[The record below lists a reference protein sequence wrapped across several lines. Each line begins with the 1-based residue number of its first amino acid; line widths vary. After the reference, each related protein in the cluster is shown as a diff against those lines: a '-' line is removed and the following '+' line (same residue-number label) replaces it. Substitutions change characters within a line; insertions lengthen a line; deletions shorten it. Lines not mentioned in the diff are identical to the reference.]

1 MDYSKVL
8 SKKVQA
14 IKPSGIRKFF
24 DLANEIE
31 GVISLGV
38 GEPDFDTPWHIR
50 ASAIYSIES
59 GKTTYT
65 ENQGLLELRKEVC
78 KYQQRRFN
86 LTYKPED
93 VIITVGGSEAIDIAL
108 RALIDDGD
116 EVIIPTPS
124 YVAYEP
130 GVILAGGNVVP
141 LVLRSE
147 NEFKITKEDL
157 LACISDKTK
166 AILLN
171 FPNNPTG
178 GVMSHED
185 YVPLVEI
192 IKEHNLIVLSDE
204 IYADLLYEGEH
215 ASLAHFSEIKDQVL
229 IINGF
234 SKGYSMTGWRL
245 GYLLG
250 NAKLIEHIN
259 KIHQYVIMCA
269 PIMSQYAAIEGLKH
283 GDNNVNDMRL
293 EYFARRNYI
302 VKAFNDLNLATH
314 TPKGAFYIFPD
325 IRATGLSSEE
335 FCEQL
340 LIDQKVACVPGTA
353 FGDAGEGFIRVSYAY
368 SIEEINSA
376 VARIK
381 QFLINIG
388 YNK

>member
-1 MDYSKVL
+1 MDYTKVL
-8 SKKVQA
+8 STKLLS
-14 IKPSGIRKFF
+14 IKPSGIRRFF
-24 DLANEIE
+24 DLANELE
-31 GVISLGV
+31 GVVSLGV

-50 ASAIYSIES
+50 AAAIYSIES
-59 GKTTYT
+59 GQTTYT

-78 KYQQRRFN
+78 KYQARHFKLN
-86 LTYKPED
+86 YSPKD

-108 RALIDDGD
+108 RALVNDGD

-130 GVILAGGNVVP
+130 GVILAGGVVVP
-141 LVLRSE
+141 LALTSE
-147 NEFKITKEDL
+147 NEFKITAESL

-171 FPNNPTG
+171 YPNNPTG
-178 GVMSHED
+178 GVMNHED
-185 YVPLVEI
+185 YSQLVDI
-192 IKEHNLIVLSDE
+192 IKEHNIMVLSDE
-204 IYADLLYEGEH
+204 IYGDLLYEGTH
-215 ASLAHFSEIKDQVL
+215 ASLAHFEEIKDQVL

-250 NAKLIEHIN
+250 NEALIEEIN

-283 GDNNVNDMRL
+283 GDQNVEMMRL

-302 VKAFNDLNLATH
+302 VKAFNDLNIKTH

-325 IRATGLSSEE
+325 IRSTGLSSED

-340 LIDQKVACVPGTA
+340 LSDQKVACVPGTA
-353 FGDAGEGFIRVSYAY
+353 FGETAEGFIRVSYAY
-368 SIEEINSA
+368 SIDEISIA
-376 VARIK
+376 MARIK

-388 YNK
+388 YNT